1 MVRSKSRR
9 PGVIN
14 SIRRAMYNYRI
25 IHILVV
31 SFTVVVLA
39 ALGKD
44 DILRTYGGIFYGV
57 PNSLCREP
65 TTESLIRAQK
75 LPVILEKS

>member
-9 PGVIN
+9 PGIIN
-14 SIRRAMYNYRI
+14 SIRRAMHNYRI

-39 ALGKD
+39 ALGRD
-44 DILRTYGGIFYGV
+44 DMLRTYGGIFYGV
-57 PNSLCREP
+57 PNSLCRES
-65 TTESLIRAQK
+65 TTELFKCAQK